1 MVPGLRTA
9 AVAWLLLVAGAA
21 AAAPPARRI
30 VTLAPH
36 LAELAWA
43 AGAGDRLVGTVAWSD
58 RPEPVRRLPRVGD
71 AFRVD
76 YEAIVALRPDLVLGW
91 PSGNSVAALER
102 LRGLGLR
109 VEALEPGTLDD
120 VGRQIAAIGRLA
132 GTEPV
137 AAVAAAGW
145 AAGLG
150 ALRARYR
157 AAPPLRVFYQ
167 VSAEPL
173 VTVTGTHFIGQA
185 VALCGGRNVFADL
198 PGLAPVVGREAVV
211 AARPEV
217 IVISALADGA
227 AGDGAAWRR
236 FDTLPAVARGHLP
249 VVDPALLSVP
259 GPRLLDGI
267 AALCAALDAARR

>member
-1 MVPGLRTA
+1 VWPGLRAATA
-9 AVAWLLLVAGAA
+9 AWLLLVAAA
-21 AAAPPARRI
+21 TAAAPPARRI

-58 RPEPVRRLPRVGD
+58 RPDAVRRLPRVGD

-91 PSGNSVAALER
+91 PSGNSAAALDR

-132 GTEPV
+132 GTEPT

-150 ALRARYR
+150 ALRERYR
-157 AAPPLRVFYQ
+157 GAPPLRVFYQ
-167 VSAEPL
+167 VSAQPL

-185 VALCGGRNVFADL
+185 IALCGGRNVFADL

-211 AARPEV
+211 AARPDV

-227 AGDGAAWRR
+227 AGDEAGWRR
-236 FDTLPAVARGHLP
+236 FDGVPAVARGNLP
-249 VVDPALLSVP
+249 VVDPALMSVP